1 MLREVAA
8 PGTCC
13 QALLVHTQVFGLS
26 GLLFCSC
33 CRMGW
38 VPQKAD
44 LRRYPLTSAFTSELY
59 VGLELVGRLTELLS
73 YVVLCSIMSLQIS

>member
-1 MLREVAA
+1 
-8 PGTCC
+8 
-13 QALLVHTQVFGLS
+13 
-26 GLLFCSC
+26 
-33 CRMGW
+33 MGW